1 MDEYVVN
8 SHQNEWLAGIRQ
20 VSPPFIIIHR
30 QRKSILFATECSII
44 HNNTSSEDSIL
55 FATECSCALDLPH
68 LIVDVD
74 SGGEARHI

>member
-1 MDEYVVN
+1 MVGWH
-8 SHQNEWLAGIRQ
+8 SAGL
-20 VSPPFIIIHR
+20 SIIHNDTSSEE
-30 QRKSILFATECSII
+30 SILFATECSII
-44 HNNTSSEDSIL
+44 HNNTSSEENIL